1 MDVAS
6 KGEESTLDKLLRL
19 NVTEYSAKNQQVART
34 STNNE
39 GMTSEERVI
48 YEYMKKNEEQMN
60 NRRRFGLSGQ
70 ELQKIYPDLVVEG
83 QDGYLYVN
91 YIELVPILIRSIQ
104 ELKAELN
111 EMKGGN
117 GSVRMVKKENGEDAA
132 QENTGISKEVTTSII
147 VPLNLNGQ
155 SIGVKRVKK

>member
-1 MDVAS
+1 
-6 KGEESTLDKLLRL
+6 
-19 NVTEYSAKNQQVART
+19 
-34 STNNE
+34 
-39 GMTSEERVI
+39 MTSEERVI